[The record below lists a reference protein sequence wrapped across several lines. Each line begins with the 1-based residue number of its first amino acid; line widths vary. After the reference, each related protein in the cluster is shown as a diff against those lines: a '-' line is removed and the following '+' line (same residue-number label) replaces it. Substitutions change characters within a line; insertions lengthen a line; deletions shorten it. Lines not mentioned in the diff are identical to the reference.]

1 MYEPTDTSVET
12 RIAGANCA
20 SDSSSSSSLTF
31 AEGMELPSL
40 TSPAEADAA
49 GLLVARLLALFTSRL
64 DVDDE
69 AALFRATMV
78 FEHVE
83 VECGE

>member
-40 TSPAEADAA
+40 TSPAEADA

-64 DVDDE
+64 DVDDA